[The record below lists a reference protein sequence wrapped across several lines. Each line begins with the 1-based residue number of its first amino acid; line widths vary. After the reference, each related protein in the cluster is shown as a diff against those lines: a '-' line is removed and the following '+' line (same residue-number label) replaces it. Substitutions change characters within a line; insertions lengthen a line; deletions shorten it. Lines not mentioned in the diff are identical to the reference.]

1 MKGMYDSFNSTKRST
16 SISDS
21 VHCRSLVVL
30 PDALWILMSK
40 STHPHPSNMTKK
52 LWSHSN
58 SVQLILQPNS
68 VAITN
73 SNRSLLEM
81 ITTITISARGQV
93 LRRRKSYRV
102 FKRMTRSLILSRE
115 PELYLS
121 QTEIMS
127 KNRFDTPVTV

>member
-1 MKGMYDSFNSTKRST
+1 MKGMYDSFNSTERST
-16 SISDS
+16 STTISD
-21 VHCRSLVVL
+21 CRSMV
-30 PDALWILMSK
+30 ILMSK
-40 STHPHPSNMTKK
+40 STQPHQSNMTKQE
-52 LWSHSN
+52 LCTYSN

-68 VAITN
+68 VAMTN
-73 SNRSLLEM
+73 SIPSLLEM

-102 FKRMTRSLILSRE
+102 FRRMARTFILSRE

-121 QTEIMS
+121 QTEIMI

>member
-1 MKGMYDSFNSTKRST
+1 MKGSFNSTERST
-16 SISDS
+16 STTISD
-21 VHCRSLVVL
+21 CRSMV
-30 PDALWILMSK
+30 ILMSK
-40 STHPHPSNMTKK
+40 STQPHQSNMTKQE
-52 LWSHSN
+52 LCTYSN

-68 VAITN
+68 VAMTN
-73 SNRSLLEM
+73 SIPSLLEM

-102 FKRMTRSLILSRE
+102 FRRMARTFILSRE

-121 QTEIMS
+121 QTEIMI

>member
-1 MKGMYDSFNSTKRST
+1 MKGMYDSFNSTERST
-16 SISDS
+16 STTISD
-21 VHCRSLVVL
+21 CRSKVVL
-30 PDALWILMSK
+30 QDALWILMSK
-40 STHPHPSNMTKK
+40 STQPHQSNMTKQE
-52 LWSHSN
+52 LCTYSN

-68 VAITN
+68 VAMTN
-73 SNRSLLEM
+73 SIPSLLEM

-121 QTEIMS
+121 QIMI
-127 KNRFDTPVTV
+127 

>member
-1 MKGMYDSFNSTKRST
+1 MKGMYGSFNSTERST
-16 SISDS
+16 STTISD
-21 VHCRSLVVL
+21 CRSMV
-30 PDALWILMSK
+30 ILLSK
-40 STHPHPSNMTKK
+40 STQPNQSNMTKQE
-52 LWSHSN
+52 LCTYSN

-68 VAITN
+68 VAMTN
-73 SNRSLLEM
+73 SNPSLLKM

-121 QTEIMS
+121 QTEIMI